1 MPRDPD
7 CDYPVMLMI
16 INGLRFWLGL
26 DIVKSPWTP
35 RRCCGPRFGRS
46 DPDDPLT
53 PWPDAPL
60 IPPAAE
66 P

>member
-26 DIVKSPWTP
+26 DIVKSRGLPADAAVP
-35 RRCCGPRFGRS
+35 ALA
-46 DPDDPLT
+46 DLT
-53 PWPDAPL
+53 PM
-60 IPPAAE
+60 IH
-66 P
+66 